1 VFSFDINIKDHKRF
15 FFDRETVARRLDRA
29 KQKKFSILGGVV
41 RKIARR
47 SMRNIS
53 KAGINRIAKLRVE
66 LARLKKRKNQSA
78 YVQGRQKV
86 LDSQIWAL
94 ERKLHSPPGKPP
106 KVIQGNIKRLLFY
119 SLDPQKGSVVIG
131 PAKLAGSNDAPA
143 IQEYGGFVTTKAG
156 GRRAAVLPRPFMGP
170 AKEKAEPIAANLFRD
185 SL

>member
-1 VFSFDINIKDHKRF
+1 VFSFDVNIKDHKRF
-15 FFDRETVARRLDRA
+15 FFDREIVARRLERA
-29 KQKKFSILGGVV
+29 KLKVFSKTGGLV
-41 RKIARR
+41 RKIARN
-47 SMRNIS
+47 SMKAIS
-53 KAGINRIAKLRVE
+53 KSKINRIGKLRVE

-94 ERKLHSPPGKPP
+94 ERSLHSPPGKPP

-119 SLDPQKGSVVIG
+119 SLDPQAGSVVIG

-156 GRRAAVLPRPFMGP
+156 GRRAMVLPRPFMGP
-170 AKEKAEPIAANLFRD
+170 ARDKVQPQIAGFFRD